1 MPDITV
7 SFSLLVILQNV
18 QMFNEILH
26 QRLISIS
33 EISQLT
39 SRLISERGNF
49 LKLNYMKM
57 EKR

>member
-1 MPDITV
+1 
-7 SFSLLVILQNV
+7 
-18 QMFNEILH
+18 MFNEILH

-39 SRLISERGNF
+39 RRLISERGNF